1 MRPRALAWVLW
12 AATASFVAGALIL
25 GLANR
30 PEVPVYDVPFHA
42 ITLTFATLGALIS
55 SRRPGNVMGWIFL
68 ATGVLGGVET
78 FFGQYAKVALASD
91 GLSLPGGVLAAWLA
105 MLTQSSFPI
114 SIIFLVLLFPDG
126 RLPSR
131 RWRPLAWVMGI
142 FLAVTLVV
150 GALGPG
156 PFPEFPSASNPFGV
170 EWVQPSQ
177 AVLVAGGLGG
187 LICVVVTLLSLVVR
201 FYFSRD
207 EKRLQ
212 LKWFTYAAVVGLST
226 PLLLN
231 SFAPGLFQVLGQVA
245 WTLGFLSLPVSAG
258 VAILKYRLYDIDI
271 IINRTLVYGPLTVML
286 VAVYV
291 GGVLTLEYAFR
302 TLTGSGSQ
310 LSIVASTLL
319 IAALFIPMRRRVQNF
334 IDHLF
339 YRRKYDAA
347 RTLETF
353 SVRLREE
360 TDMDALSSEL
370 LSIVQE
376 TVQPEHVSLWLRP
389 QFPLDHPPTNWP
401 DATPI
406 SRAASQQ
413 LSRSAHGAVTNER
426 LNADA

>member
-12 AATASFVAGALIL
+12 AATASLVAGALIL

-91 GLSLPGGVLAAWLA
+91 GLSLPGCVLTAWLA
-105 MLTQSSFPI
+105 MLTQNSFPI

-170 EWVQPSQ
+170 ERVQPSQ
-177 AVLVAGGLGG
+177 AVLAAGGLGG
-187 LICVVVTLLSLVVR
+187 LICVVATLLSLVVR
-201 FYFSRD
+201 FYFSRG

-286 VAVYV
+286 AAVYV

-302 TLTGSGSQ
+302 TLTRSGSQ

-353 SVRLREE
+353 SARLRDE
-360 TDMDALSSEL
+360 TDMNALSSEL
-370 LSIVQE
+370 LSTVWE
-376 TVQPEHVSLWLRP
+376 TMQPEHASLWLRETDP
-389 QFPLDHPPTNWP
+389 KSGTN
-401 DATPI
+401 
-406 SRAASQQ
+406 
-413 LSRSAHGAVTNER
+413 
-426 LNADA
+426 